1 MPGKP
6 AMYEAAEHVI
16 CHLQRF
22 VFNGVKGLD
31 VCNVVSLQP
40 EHGFL
45 FRHLQVAIQHVLPF
59 GFASARLDGGE
70 KTGDFIR
77 VLIPFF
83 TGNVRLFRF
92 PIFCRVD
99 KVCGNQQMLG

>member
-1 MPGKP
+1 
-6 AMYEAAEHVI
+6 MYEAAEHVI

-45 FRHLQVAIQHVLPF
+45 FRHLQVAIQHFLPF
-59 GFASARLDGGE
+59 GFAPARLDGEE

-77 VLIPFF
+77 VLIPFLLAMSAF
-83 TGNVRLFRF
+83 SGSPFFAALTRSAAINRCWVRSS
-92 PIFCRVD
+92 
-99 KVCGNQQMLG
+99 